1 MMGLSPAGSAFAGG
15 LGGFGLGASLTQQ
28 VQDETDEERKRR
40 QQQQSAQRA
49 GLSPAGRALAYGGA
63 MLSF

>member
-1 MMGLSPAGSAFAGG
+1 MMQQSLSAAGSALFADY
-15 LGGFGLGASLTQQ
+15 GASMLKQQ
-28 VQDETDEERKRR
+28 VGEISDEERKRR
-40 QQQQSAQRA
+40 QQEQFAQRV